1 MFFTRV
7 IKNLKLFKKEFIL
20 NILFSALYALFSA
33 IAFFSLMPMLEVL
46 FNGTNQT
53 IVKPDFDSSLSLGSF
68 LENWLNYQVVVFAGQ
83 DNQKAIL
90 FVVFVVI
97 FLFFLKNVFN
107 YFALFFSTIMRNGV
121 IRIIRKQIFE
131 SLIVLPMNF
140 FSKNKKG
147 DIISRIT
154 SDVIEVQNSYLSII
168 EIFIRDPLS
177 IIFTLDLNLIIF
189 PFYQD

>member
-1 MFFTRV
+1 MFFSRV

-97 FLFFLKNVFN
+97 FLFFLKKAYHNQ
-107 YFALFFSTIMRNGV
+107 YKL
-121 IRIIRKQIFE
+121 K
-131 SLIVLPMNF
+131 
-140 FSKNKKG
+140 
-147 DIISRIT
+147 
-154 SDVIEVQNSYLSII
+154 
-168 EIFIRDPLS
+168 
-177 IIFTLDLNLIIF
+177 
-189 PFYQD
+189 

>member
-83 DNQKAIL
+83 DL
-90 FVVFVVI
+90 
-97 FLFFLKNVFN
+97 
-107 YFALFFSTIMRNGV
+107 
-121 IRIIRKQIFE
+121 
-131 SLIVLPMNF
+131 SLIH
-140 FSKNKKG
+140 
-147 DIISRIT
+147 I
-154 SDVIEVQNSYLSII
+154 
-168 EIFIRDPLS
+168 
-177 IIFTLDLNLIIF
+177 
-189 PFYQD
+189 

>member
-53 IVKPDFDSSLSLGSF
+53 IVKPDFDSSLNLGSF

-131 SLIVLPMNF
+131 NLIVLPMSF
-140 FSKNKKG
+140 FLKK
-147 DIISRIT
+147 
-154 SDVIEVQNSYLSII
+154 
-168 EIFIRDPLS
+168 
-177 IIFTLDLNLIIF
+177 
-189 PFYQD
+189 